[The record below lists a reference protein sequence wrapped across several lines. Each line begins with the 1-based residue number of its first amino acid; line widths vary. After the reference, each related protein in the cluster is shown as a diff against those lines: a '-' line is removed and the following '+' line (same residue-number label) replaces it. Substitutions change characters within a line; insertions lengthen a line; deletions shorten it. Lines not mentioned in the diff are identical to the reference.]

1 MNETNSNSDLQS
13 QKKALLDTVSLL
25 TRLNAPEAKNLFN
38 KADPAFISR
47 LLSNSPTPSGKGHSR
62 SLSKCIEK
70 LSEQSDSFRTYQL
83 TSDIEILESLK
94 STGKEVISNSDW
106 GTTEAAFPVMLLGQP
121 VYCLFTGPIK
131 IGEFSDTELKALA
144 QCANLSNESIGESVE
159 AVHPVASEDIAQIF
173 NLYRAQAHSM
183 GIALAH
189 HIRTQELTEQV
200 IQSERTRSLGTLS
213 SGISHHFNGLLS
225 VILGYASYIQ
235 NREELSE
242 EAADS
247 LHKVIEAAQRGRRL
261 TEELLSFAGSET
273 EEEAICQVHD
283 NLSNVISL
291 LESEKSG
298 HLYIDT
304 VFEADVSTVM
314 AIPSDVHQIVF
325 NLLSITMDSLEDKS
339 SFTVHTSNTELDI
352 ENEKLQYLRIAVY
365 PTAHKDGVTTPWTPS
380 AEVKAI
386 DDQQQEMRLSSLY
399 GMIRRL
405 DGSILMDQDE
415 QSNGLEI
422 LIPICEEMAEPSA
435 QKKVKPRQIASTIWI
450 VDDDPLFRDMCA
462 QVLQDDGHSIQ
473 QYEDGSQFIKA
484 WGEHAAKPDLVVLD
498 FSMPEYN
505 GLELREWLIEQKA
518 PTPVV
523 LVSGL
528 APNQPDIKKALTIK
542 KTYFLQKPFSYR
554 ELSDM
559 ASVAMGETLI
569 GE

>member
-1 MNETNSNSDLQS
+1 M
-13 QKKALLDTVSLL
+13 
-25 TRLNAPEAKNLFN
+25 
-38 KADPAFISR
+38 
-47 LLSNSPTPSGKGHSR
+47 
-62 SLSKCIEK
+62 
-70 LSEQSDSFRTYQL
+70 
-83 TSDIEILESLK
+83 
-94 STGKEVISNSDW
+94 
-106 GTTEAAFPVMLLGQP
+106 
-121 VYCLFTGPIK
+121 
-131 IGEFSDTELKALA
+131 
-144 QCANLSNESIGESVE
+144 
-159 AVHPVASEDIAQIF
+159 
-173 NLYRAQAHSM
+173 
-183 GIALAH
+183 
-189 HIRTQELTEQV
+189 
-200 IQSERTRSLGTLS
+200 
-213 SGISHHFNGLLS
+213 
-225 VILGYASYIQ
+225 
-235 NREELSE
+235 
-242 EAADS
+242 
-247 LHKVIEAAQRGRRL
+247 
-261 TEELLSFAGSET
+261 
-273 EEEAICQVHD
+273 HD

-339 SFTVHTSNTELDI
+339 SFTIHTSNTELEGDDD
-352 ENEKLQYLRIAVY
+352 KLTYLRIAVY
-365 PTAHKDGVTTPWTPS
+365 PTANKEGLSTPWKPS
-380 AEVKAI
+380 PEVRAI

-422 LIPICEEMAEPSA
+422 LLPICEEMTELTE
-435 QKKVKPRQIASTIWI
+435 QKKVKPRQMASTIWI
-450 VDDDPLFRDMCA
+450 VDDDPLFREMCA
-462 QVLQDDGHSIQ
+462 QVLHDDGHSTH
-473 QYEDGSQFIKA
+473 QYEDGSQLQKA
-484 WGEHAAKPDLVVLD
+484 WAEKTEQPDLIVLD